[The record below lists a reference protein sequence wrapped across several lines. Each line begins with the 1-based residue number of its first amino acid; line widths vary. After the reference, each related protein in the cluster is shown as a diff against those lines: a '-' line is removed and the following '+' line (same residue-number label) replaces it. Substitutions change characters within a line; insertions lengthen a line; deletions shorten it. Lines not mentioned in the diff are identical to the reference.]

1 MVLAPTRHTALTPAG
16 CCCLQVP
23 RPVPPPPP
31 PPSPVAP
38 EVPTVCNAGEDL
50 VIFTASANGPLQCDA
65 AAGSGVGAN
74 TGTVVVSDF
83 SALSRR
89 GLGWVQAGMVC
100 FDLGCDQT
108 GAADG
113 GGGEWPDGDADN
125 SVGNNFAPTPAPVAV
140 NANMAASQGATAAS
154 SSSSNLSFAS
164 KKPTIRKNPNTRRAS
179 PGRTLAAT
187 WRSAAGTPPANWL
200 PVPYSF
206 AATSTAASVPIQ
218 ASVVS
223 NQLSVAAAPAAP
235 QQQCRFAVCKP
246 RGQQQPWSNAG
257 H

>member
-1 MVLAPTRHTALTPAG
+1 MCATAAVLH

-31 PPSPVAP
+31 PPVPAAP

-65 AAGSGVGAN
+65 AAGSGAGSGVGGN

-83 SALSRR
+83 SALSRK

-100 FDLGCDQT
+100 FDLGCDQA
-108 GAADG
+108 GAN
-113 GGGEWPDGDADN
+113 GGGEWPDGDGDA
-125 SVGNNFAPTPAPVAV
+125 GNFAPTPAPVAV
-140 NANMAASQGATAAS
+140 NANMTSQGAPAAS
-154 SSSSNLSFAS
+154 SSSSPLSFAS
-164 KKPTIRKNPNTRRAS
+164 KRPTIRNPNTRRAS
-179 PGRTLAAT
+179 AGRTLSAT
-187 WRSAAGTPPANWL
+187 RLSGTPPASWV

-206 AATSTAASVPIQ
+206 AATPTAATVPIQ

-223 NQLSVAAAPAAP
+223 NPAAVTPTAP

-246 RGQQQPWSNAG
+246 RGQQQSWSNAG